1 MIKRDELNLIKSKF
15 NLKVDKCGIIISV
28 SYKSKLLVIPDGV
41 QYVLLDLE
49 GAYLAHI

>member
-15 NLKVDKCGIIISV
+15 NLKVEMCENIISV

-49 GAYLAHI
+49 GIYLAHI